1 MTHART
7 AVALFLSLGITA
19 GVGSGSVTAAP
30 AKLSPSTPAV
40 PEGGESPDE
49 GRGHDHPAV
58 SSDLQLLLVLAQMR
72 GHLLA
77 AEELLNRGNGPAAE
91 PHTGHPVDE
100 LYGTIDS
107 ALQQRRIAPFLSTLE
122 ALRQQVR
129 LAPDSPL
136 TRQRL
141 NAARAAIARSEAAL
155 PAALRNNPLTTQ
167 LLARELAASAA
178 SEYAGAEDD
187 GRILEVIEYQDGRGF
202 LRQAELLLTAA
213 LGRRDSSAADRA
225 ALSRL
230 QLQIKAMLR
239 AFPSIDPPSR
249 AVMSAQQLRRLQPQ
263 P

>member
-1 MTHART
+1 MPRARH
-7 AVALFLSLGITA
+7 AVALFLSLGIA
-19 GVGSGSVTAAP
+19 AVAGSGTATAAP
-30 AKLSPSTPAV
+30 GELRPSTPAL
-40 PEGGESPDE
+40 GEAGAGQRTES
-49 GRGHDHPAV
+49 RHDHHAA

-100 LYGTIDS
+100 LYGTIEA

-129 LAPDSPL
+129 LAPNSPL
-136 TRQRL
+136 SRQRL
-141 NAARAAIARSEAAL
+141 SEARAAIARCEAAL
-155 PAALRNNPLTTQ
+155 PAALRNNPLPAQ
-167 LLARELAASAA
+167 LLARELAASAT

-202 LRQAELLLTAA
+202 LRQADLLLSTA
-213 LGRRDSSAADRA
+213 RNQSSNSEADRS
-225 ALSRL
+225 ALTRL
-230 QLQIKAMLR
+230 QLQIRAMLR
-239 AFPSIDPPSR
+239 AFPSIDPPQR